1 MFVKKQ
7 FKNFLMTPYCRD
19 WDIFIFRLKD
29 MLTGQIKYNPDHL
42 DWSDDFRATR
52 YILQRYFYYI
62 DIEPTLDYFQNKG
75 AYADAQVI
83 HVVES
88 VVRECNFF
96 HHVEYQPVI
105 LFKERNYSTW
115 VDDVNKQIDI
125 INQQVKEI
133 NVTKNNETEELDED
147 TFDID
152 LALTPFNDEW
162 DDFIIK
168 LNAMIKDPKTYE
180 IKDLDADDPH
190 GVAIYVLRKYFPSYD
205 LNHTLNFFMYHGGY
219 DSMEVILNVQS
230 DFDHMLQQM
239 EEEAE
244 ATEKKK
250 KAKTKKKSKKSKD
263 KVVQALLLVIDEFE
277 NNPLQHTGFC
287 DTMLEALSMRLEELT
302 ND

>member
-19 WDIFIFRLKD
+19 WDIFIFRLQD
-29 MLTGQIKYNPDHL
+29 MLTGKIKYNPDHL
-42 DWSDDFRATR
+42 DWSNDFRATR

-62 DIEPTLDYFQNKG
+62 DVEPTLDYYQNKG

-83 HVVES
+83 HVVETI
-88 VVRECNFF
+88 VRECNFF

-115 VDDVNKQIDI
+115 VDDVNQQIEGINEMAKQLA
-125 INQQVKEI
+125 VEK
-133 NVTKNNETEELDED
+133 TEELDED

-190 GVAIYVLRKYFPSYD
+190 GVAIYVLRRFFPSYD
-205 LNHTLNFFMYHGGY
+205 LDHTLNFFMYHGGY
-219 DSMEVILNVQS
+219 TSREVIFNVQS
-230 DFDHMLQQM
+230 DFDNMLQQM
-239 EEEAE
+239 EEEAN
-244 ATEKKK
+244 KKK

-277 NNPLQHTGFC
+277 NNPLEHSDFC

-302 ND
+302 NV